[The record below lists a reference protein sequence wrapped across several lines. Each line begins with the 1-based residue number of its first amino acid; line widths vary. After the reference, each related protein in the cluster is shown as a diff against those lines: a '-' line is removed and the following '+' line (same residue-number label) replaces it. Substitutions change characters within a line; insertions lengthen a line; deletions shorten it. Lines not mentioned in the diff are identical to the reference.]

1 MQIITF
7 VDVHKSFGQEIVFAG
22 LSEKLYSRQK
32 VGMIGANGSGKTTFI
47 KLILGEISPDVGEVV
62 NRKGLRIGYLPQEPS
77 FSGDLTV
84 MEEMHAGV
92 EDLLNIQRR
101 IEAVSENLGK
111 LSGSELD
118 EQMKEY
124 DRLNH
129 AFELQGGY
137 EYEARINTILAGL
150 GFEPGLFHEKTTSLS
165 GGQLSRLGLA
175 KVLLSETDLL
185 LLDEPTNHLDLQAVE
200 WLEKFLRNYKGSAVI
215 ISHDRYLLDR
225 IAVKIIEIGYGKSR
239 VWKGNYSDYVAAK
252 ENDELRRQRRYKQR
266 SDMVEKTQDFIAR
279 NINQKGMQGTA
290 RGRAKGL
297 KRLFGDDPDYLDRV
311 KHDKTVRFSF
321 ARATSGS
328 DLVLRCEF
336 LSKAF
341 ADVVLFKNLSLD
353 LLAGERLGITGPN
366 GTGKSTFLKLALR
379 QTKPTDG
386 SIRMGTTLKVGY
398 LDQCAETLNVDNTV
412 LEEAKAVRPDMTD
425 EALRGR
431 LGGFLFC
438 ADDVHK
444 QVSNLSGGQLNRL
457 MLCKLVLAE
466 PDVLVLDEPTNH
478 LDIPGKETLEG
489 ALKRFNGT
497 LIVVSHDRFFL
508 DRVVGKLI
516 VMGVDALGSKK
527 MGQFE
532 MLEAPAKVYSRY
544 AQILEERLEDQAMA
558 EGKSKQKGAKKRRR
572 GVSGD
577 PNEKKATPKE
587 LRRFNKLS
595 VEEIEE
601 AIMLLEEEIDGLQ
614 VGFGNEAIYK
624 QPELLAGLRDEIEEK
639 QGELA
644 LLYRAYE
651 IRS

>member
-1 MQIITF
+1 MQIVTF
-7 VDVHKSFGQEIVFAG
+7 VNVHKSFGQEIVFEG
-22 LSEKLYSRQK
+22 LSERLYAHQK

-62 NRKGLRIGYLPQEPS
+62 KRKGLRVGYLPQEPV
-77 FSGDLTV
+77 FSGGLTV

-101 IEAVSENLGK
+101 IEAVSESLGA
-111 LSGSELD
+111 LSGSELE

-129 AFELQGGY
+129 AFEVQGGY

-150 GFEPGLFHEKTTSLS
+150 GFEPGVFHERTSSLS

-200 WLEKFLRNYKGSAVI
+200 WLEKFLRNYKGAAVI

-225 IAVKIIEIGYGKSR
+225 IATRIIEIGRGKSR

-252 ENDELRRQRRYKQR
+252 ANDELRQRRRYKQR
-266 SDMVEKTQDFIAR
+266 TEMVEKTRDFIAR

-290 RGRAKGL
+290 RGRAKRLG
-297 KRLFGDDPDYLDRV
+297 RLFGNDPDYLDRV
-311 KHDKTVRFSF
+311 TNDKRVRFSF

-336 LSKAF
+336 LSKSF
-341 ADVVLFKNLSLD
+341 GETILFKNLSFD

-366 GTGKSTFLKLALR
+366 GTGKSTFLKLALGHIR
-379 QTKPTDG
+379 PTDG
-386 SIRMGTTLKVGY
+386 SIRMGTTLKAGY
-398 LDQCAETLNVDNTV
+398 LDQCAETLDADKTV
-412 LEEAKAVRPDMTD
+412 LEEAKGIRPDMTE

-438 ADDVHK
+438 GDDVLK
-444 QVSNLSGGQLNRL
+444 RVGDLSGGQLNRL

-478 LDIPGKETLEG
+478 LDIPGRETLEG

-516 VMGVDALGSKK
+516 VMGVDKLGAKK
-527 MGQFE
+527 MGQHE

-544 AQILEERLEDQAMA
+544 AQILEERLADSVLAD
-558 EGKSKQKGAKKRRR
+558 GKGKQKGAKKPRR
-572 GVSGD
+572 GGAGD
-577 PNEKKATPKE
+577 PKGKKTTPKE

-614 VGFGNEAIYK
+614 VGFGDEAIYK
-624 QPELLAGLRDEIEEK
+624 QPELLAELRDEIEEK
-639 QGELA
+639 QAELA

-651 IRS
+651 IRN